1 MLYLLYFFV
10 LTVTLLYAFRYRR
23 IKKFQFFLNA
33 LLFLFLWLFS
43 GWIRGSYDVEIG
55 ISRYLESSRFESFT
69 EIGYSFLIEVGHK
82 LNLTYRVHFVIWSL
96 FEVTILVWFINKW
109 CSKPP
114 IVFVMFLLYP
124 MIFYFQYIRNIAAF
138 SIVLIG
144 FSCLVEEKKF
154 SKFIYLLC
162 IAVASTI
169 HFNSIYFATYLLVFV
184 IRKKISKKTECIF
197 VGILSVLLG
206 VGTGTGIFY
215 NVITLFLGA
224 TKTSI
229 IENSTDVTGQLG
241 RVATC
246 LAYILLFFVY
256 YFLVNYGFDIRT
268 RDSYSDFL
276 FKINVL
282 SFMFVPLTLNFG
294 VGFARMPILIG
305 LINYI
310 WIVNKISLIKGQK
323 KRVIAYIPM
332 LLVLAFILAANL
344 KNQEFWDLVIKPSF
358 EDNELIQFL
367 ME

>member
-1 MLYLLYFFV
+1 MLYLLYCIV
-10 LTVTLLYAFRYRR
+10 LISSILYALKYRNL
-23 IKKFQFFLNA
+23 KKILFLLNA
-33 LLFLFLWLFS
+33 LFFLFLWIFS

-69 EIGYSFLIEVGHK
+69 EIGYSFLVEFGHK
-82 LNLTYRVHFVIWSL
+82 LELSYRMHFVIWSL

-109 CSKPP
+109 CIKPP
-114 IVFVMFLLYP
+114 IVYAMFLLYP
-124 MIFYFQYIRNIAAF
+124 MIFYFQYVRNIAAF

-144 FSCLVEEKKF
+144 FSCLIEEKKYG
-154 SKFIYLLC
+154 KYIYALC
-162 IAVASTI
+162 ILGASTI
-169 HFNSIYFATYLLVFV
+169 HFNSIYFATYLLLFA

-206 VGTGTGIFY
+206 VGTGTGFFY
-215 NVITLFLGA
+215 NVISMFLGT

-229 IENSTDVTGQLG
+229 IENSTSASGQFG

-246 LAYILLFFVY
+246 LAYILLFFIY
-256 YFLVNYGFDIRT
+256 YYLVNFKYGLKTI
-268 RDSYSDFL
+268 DSNSDFL
-276 FKINVL
+276 FKANVL

-305 LINYI
+305 VINYI

-323 KRVIAYIPM
+323 KRIVAYIPM
-332 LLVLAFILAANL
+332 LLILSFILAANL
-344 KNQEFWDLVIKPSF
+344 KNQEFWELVIKPSF
-358 EDNELIQFL
+358 ENNELIKFI